1 MGKTSRAKK
10 AQRKDFN
17 KVKLKVGK
25 KKPLA
30 NNVTKTDFKSQAI
43 LMPTQLKDKSE
54 VGLLIYRIFK

>member
-43 LMPTQLKDKSE
+43 LMPTQLKSKNE
-54 VGLLIYRIFK
+54 VS

>member
-1 MGKTSRAKK
+1 MGKTSRLKK
-10 AQRKDFN
+10 AQKKDFN

-43 LMPTQLKDKSE
+43 LMPTQLKAKAE
-54 VGLLIYRIFK
+54 VSIFTILL